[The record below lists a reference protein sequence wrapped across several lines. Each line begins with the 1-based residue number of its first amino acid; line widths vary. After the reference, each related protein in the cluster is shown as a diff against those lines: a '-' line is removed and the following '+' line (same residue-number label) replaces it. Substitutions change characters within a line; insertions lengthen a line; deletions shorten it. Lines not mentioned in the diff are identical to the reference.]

1 MRARDAL
8 TRVRWRLTGWYVG
21 ILLSIVGVLGAGLYL
36 AIRQRFSQQLDA
48 SLRSATAALIHAA
61 RIRAAE
67 QASPTGVV
75 ADAVDEL
82 RIPDRSLYLFSA
94 GATPV
99 RPAAAPTWIREAAR
113 EAEQVGTAA
122 RDFETPEDHI
132 VRLHAERFVGADG
145 RPYVA
150 VAVADR
156 LELEDEYASLIR
168 AFIAAALIA
177 LVLVAGGGYVLVR
190 QATAPI
196 ERTMERM
203 RRFMADAAH
212 ELRTPVT
219 ILRTRAEVAAGQ
231 ARDPARDAA
240 TLGAIEHEAA
250 RIGSIVGDLLT
261 LARAD
266 AGERPVARE
275 VLYLDDAAA
284 GAVEGIQAVAGQK
297 GVRLEVGAFE
307 EARITGDPALIR
319 QLLLI
324 VLDNAVKFTPS
335 GGRVDVAVSAHDGP
349 GGGGGGPTLVVSDT
363 GIGIPADQLP
373 HVFERFYRGDPARH
387 EADGAGLGL
396 AIAQWIAEAHGARID
411 IGSPPGTGTR
421 VTIVFPAV
429 L

>member
-1 MRARDAL
+1 MRTRDPL

-21 ILLSIVGVLGAGLYL
+21 ILLSIVGVLGGGLYL

-67 QASPTGVV
+67 QAAPTGVV

-94 GATPV
+94 DATPV
-99 RPAAAPTWIREAAR
+99 RPAAAPTWIREAAS

-324 VLDNAVKFTPS
+324 VLDNAVKFTPP

-411 IGSPPGTGTR
+411 IGSPPGKGTR